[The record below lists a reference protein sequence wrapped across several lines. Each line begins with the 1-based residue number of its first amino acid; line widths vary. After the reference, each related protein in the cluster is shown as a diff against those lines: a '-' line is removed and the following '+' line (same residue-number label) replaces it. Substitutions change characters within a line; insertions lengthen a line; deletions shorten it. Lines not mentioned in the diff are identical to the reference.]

1 MATAQAERVDPKNR
15 RVSPQD
21 VGNLRFGRPD
31 RKYMLANPNDDLF
44 GLQMHLD
51 TGWEKVNGQSE
62 KERIVAGRVEGNG
75 LVTFQGQ
82 VLIWLPMEEWNARE
96 AEKKARN
103 QAREAKRKAP
113 GGEFGVRDAEG
124 NPAQDTKE
132 A

>member
-1 MATAQAERVDPKNR
+1 MATAQAERVDPKTR

>member
-1 MATAQAERVDPKNR
+1 MATAQERVDPKTR

-21 VGNLRFGRPD
+21 VGNLRFGNPN

-62 KERIVAGRVEGNG
+62 KERIIAGRVEGNG

>member
-1 MATAQAERVDPKNR
+1 MATAQAERVDPKTR

-21 VGNLRFGRPD
+21 VGNLRFGNPN

-62 KERIVAGRVEGNG
+62 KERIIAGRLEGNG

-124 NPAQDTKE
+124 NPAQDVKE

>member
-82 VLIWLPMEEWNARE
+82 VLIWLPMEEWTARE

-103 QAREAKRKAP
+103 QAREAKRRAP

>member
-103 QAREAKRKAP
+103 QAREAKRRAP

>member
-1 MATAQAERVDPKNR
+1 MATAQERVDPKNR

>member
-1 MATAQAERVDPKNR
+1 MATAQERVDPKTR

-21 VGNLRFGRPD
+21 VGSLRFGNPN

-62 KERIVAGRVEGNG
+62 KERIIAGRVEGNG

-124 NPAQDTKE
+124 NPAQDVKE

>member
-1 MATAQAERVDPKNR
+1 MATAQERVDPKTR

-21 VGNLRFGRPD
+21 VGNLRFGNPN

-62 KERIVAGRVEGNG
+62 KERIIAGRVEGNG

-124 NPAQDTKE
+124 NPAQDVKE

>member
-51 TGWEKVNGQSE
+51 T
-62 KERIVAGRVEGNG
+62 
-75 LVTFQGQ
+75 
-82 VLIWLPMEEWNARE
+82 
-96 AEKKARN
+96 
-103 QAREAKRKAP
+103 
-113 GGEFGVRDAEG
+113 
-124 NPAQDTKE
+124 
-132 A
+132 

>member
-1 MATAQAERVDPKNR
+1 MATAQERVDPKNR

-103 QAREAKRKAP
+103 QAREAKRRAP